1 MAGVYVFSRQFGF
14 VYANPKVPKRPQPA
28 PAVSLQPVTFNFI
41 VNSTIEAG
49 RTPAQ
54 HHRMNRKEEVLQDV
68 VIKFAGDSGDG
79 MQLTGSQFTNN
90 TALMGIDLATF
101 PDFPAEIRAPQGTL
115 PGVSGYQLRF
125 SSDQVFTPGDECDV
139 LVAMNAAALKAN
151 LKGLKKGGKIIANTD
166 GFDTKNLRLANYPES
181 VNPLEDDSLANY
193 TVIKMDVTK
202 MTREALK
209 DFTMGTKEK
218 DRAKNMFV
226 LGFLY
231 WMYNRNME
239 STLQFFKDKFGK
251 KPEIFE
257 SNVKVLQAGYH
268 FGDTTETFTTTY
280 RVEKAKMPAGVY
292 RSVMGNQALAYG
304 LIAAARKSGL
314 PLFLGSYPITPAS
327 DILHELSRHKSFGVR
342 TFQAE
347 DEIAAITSAIGAA
360 YGGALGVTTTSG
372 PGMALKAEAMGLA
385 AMLEIPLL
393 ICNIQRGG
401 PSTGLPTKTE
411 QSDLLQAYYGRNGE
425 CPMPVVS
432 ASTPSDCF
440 DAVYEAVRIAV
451 QHMTPVIFLSDGY
464 IANGAEPW
472 KFPKSADLAP
482 IEVKFK
488 TELGPEETT
497 FQPYLRDE
505 KLVRPWAI
513 PGTPGLEHRVGGLE
527 KQNITGNVSYDP
539 ENHQLMVKI
548 REEKVA
554 RIADH
559 IAPQTLDSG
568 PEKGDMLVL
577 GWGSTYGAIKSA
589 AAELQKEGYA
599 VSHAHLRHLRPFP
612 ANLGEILRSFKHVLI
627 PEINN
632 GQLIRIIRDQ
642 YLVNAVGY
650 NKVMGVPITR
660 TELVMKIRELLGSNN

>member
-1 MAGVYVFSRQFGF
+1 M
-14 VYANPKVPKRPQPA
+14 
-28 PAVSLQPVTFNFI
+28 T
-41 VNSTIEAG
+41 
-49 RTPAQ
+49 
-54 HHRMNRKEEVLQDV
+54 RKEELLQDV

-90 TALMGIDLATF
+90 TAMLGIDLATF

-125 SSDQVFTPGDECDV
+125 SSDRIFTPGDECDV
-139 LVAMNAAALKAN
+139 LVAMNAAALKTN
-151 LKGLKKGGKIIANTD
+151 LKTLKKGGKIIVNTD
-166 GFDTKNLRLANYPES
+166 GFDAKNLRLANYPDK
-181 VNPLEDDSLANY
+181 VNPLDDESLQSY
-193 TVIKMDVTK
+193 EVIKMDVTK

-209 DFTMGTKEK
+209 DFDMGIKEK

-231 WMYNRNME
+231 WMFNRNME
-239 STLQFFKDKFGK
+239 YTVSFLKEKFGK
-251 KPEIFE
+251 KDDILN
-257 SNVKVLQAGYH
+257 SNIKALQAGYF

-280 RVEKAKMPAGVY
+280 RVEKAKMNPGVY
-292 RSVMGNQALAYG
+292 RSIMGNQAVSYG
-304 LIAAARKSGL
+304 LIAASQKSGL
-314 PLFLGSYPITPAS
+314 SIFLGSYPITPAS
-327 DILHELSRHKSFGVR
+327 DILHELSRHKAFGVR

-347 DEIAAITSAIGAA
+347 DEIAAITSAIGAS
-360 YGGALGVTTTSG
+360 YGGSLGVTTTSG

-385 AMLEIPLL
+385 VMLEIPLI

-425 CPMPVVS
+425 CPMPIVS

-440 DAVYEAVRIAV
+440 EAIYEAVRIAV

-472 KFPKSADLAP
+472 KFPTSEELPP

-488 TELGPEETT
+488 TQLGHGEET
-497 FQPYLRDE
+497 FLPYLRDE

-513 PGTPGLEHRVGGLE
+513 PGTAGLEHRIGGLE
-527 KQNITGNVSYDP
+527 KQNITGNVNYEP

-548 REEKVA
+548 REEKVEK
-554 RIADH
+554 IAEY
-559 IAPQTLDSG
+559 IPEQKLDNG
-568 PEKGDMLVL
+568 PEKGKILVL

-589 AAELQKEGYA
+589 VTQLLSEGHSI
-599 VSHAHLRHLRPFP
+599 SHAHIRYMRPFP
-612 ANLGEILRSFKHVLI
+612 KNLGDMLKNFETILV

-632 GQLIRIIRDQ
+632 GQLIKIIRDK
-642 YLVNAVGY
+642 YFVDAKGY
-650 NKVMGVPITR
+650 NKIMGVPITK
-660 TELVMKIRELLGSNN
+660 TELVTKLREML